1 MRPTSARAVHLVVAV
16 VALAALVLQLVL
28 VVRGGRVLDE
38 TAVPPLSTRLVRFF
52 SYFTVLSNLLVAVT
66 STLSATDPERDG
78 ERWRVAHTASM
89 VGITITGLVHWFLL
103 RPLLD
108 LHGADALAD
117 KLLHV
122 VVPLLAVVAWVVVGP
137 RRRTSSR
144 SVALSLLWPV
154 AWTVYTLARGAVVDW
169 YPYPFLDVGELGWGR
184 VLVNMVG
191 IAVLFALVGL
201 ALVGADRVLG
211 RRSTRST

>member
-1 MRPTSARAVHLVVAV
+1 MRPTSARSVHLAVAV
-16 VALAALVLQLVL
+16 VAAAALVLQLVL
-28 VVRGGRVLDE
+28 VIQGGRVLDE
-38 TAVPPLSTRLVRFF
+38 TAVPPIATRLVRFI

-66 STLSATDPERDG
+66 SGLLAGDPDRDG
-78 ERWRVAHTASM
+78 ERWRVVHTASM

-108 LHGADALAD
+108 LHGADAVAD

-122 VVPLLAVVAWVVVGP
+122 VVPALAVLAWLLVGP
-137 RRRTSSR
+137 RGRTTPR
-144 SVALSLLWPV
+144 TVALSLLWPV

-184 VLVNMVG
+184 VLANMVG

-201 ALVGADRVLG
+201 AFVGVDRLLV
-211 RRSTRST
+211 RRSPRTT